1 MRAPKYR
8 TKDAKYHKGILAAD
22 TIRVYKAH
30 ERKIADFSKK
40 YDGNPQETP
49 IMARFSPEEIERIKR
64 ETDIIALIQSCGTVL
79 KKRESKPGEW
89 MGRCPIHDDKDPSLC
104 VNNDKNE
111 WICHGACQKGGDV
124 IEWVMHAKKCSFTHA
139 MELLQ
144 ENSFHKPAA
153 TGNPR
158 QLECPLPLTAN
169 QQELLISTVNYYHD
183 RLKVN
188 TDALAYLDKRGIVH
202 TEVIDRFKIGFVD
215 RTLGLRVPP
224 KAYKNGSTMREA
236 LEEIGI
242 LRDTGH
248 EHLRGCIVI
257 PLMTTKGEIVQ
268 IYGRRLDNGGKSKQ
282 RHFYLPRPLA
292 GVFNFEALQQF
303 EEIILCESIIDALTF
318 WNHGYRN
325 VTCTFG
331 TNGFTDEILDAIQN
345 GNVKRVLIAF
355 DNDTAGNHGAEE
367 AAKRLNAVGI
377 DAFRVKFPAGQDAN
391 EFAIKVQFANNGNG
405 DTTLASLGL
414 AIRSATWLSNGQTGE
429 SPIITLN
436 ETKVV
441 RQAKGM
447 AQPEQP
453 AAKEENVPSVA
464 TPTDNQSSLLAANEA
479 AKAVP
484 ANRKLS
490 ACEIF
495 DEAERRVAERKAAD
509 PIGSERTFRDILGE
523 AKVSEPQA
531 ATKIDSEN
539 RSTVAK
545 QAPAASPMPS
555 VAKATVDAEIK
566 DNEVVIPIGNRSY
579 RVRGLEKNL
588 AFDVLKVNVLV
599 RKNEQFYID
608 TFDIYA
614 ARQRSIFVKEAA
626 RELMLDDETIKRDL
640 GKVLLKL
647 EELQDKTIADAQAVK
662 QEKIEIT
669 DADKAAAMELLKD
682 DRLIERILADFD
694 VCGVVGEET
703 NKLFGYIA
711 ATSRKLDKPLA
722 VMVQS
727 SSAAGK
733 SSLMDAV
740 LGFIPIEE
748 QVTYSAMTGQSLFYM
763 GGMNLKNKILAI
775 SEEEGIRQAAYALKL
790 LQSEGQLTIASTGKD
805 PGTGRMETQEYHV
818 EGPVMIFL
826 TTTAIDVDPEL
837 LNRCTVLTVNEDRE
851 QTAAIHRQQRKDE
864 TLEGMQGNARKATV
878 RKLHHNAQRLLRPL
892 DVVNPY
898 AEQLAFLDSQTRFRR
913 DHKKYLTLIRSIALL
928 HQYQRPIKTTTIEGE
943 ARSYIEVTAEDI
955 TLANRLADAVL
966 GRSIDELPPQTRRL
980 LWQLVDMV
988 RMECEAKQLQHSE
1001 VRFLRKDVR
1010 ERFQWGQ
1017 TQLKMHLDRL
1027 VEMEYVLPHRGVG
1040 RTIEYELLFDGRG
1053 REGQPT
1059 LPGLID
1065 PSQCQ
1070 GSGFIANHGDCGPV
1084 ATCAPENDEPNPYA
1098 TTIEDIQSSGL
1109 EGAISGSEAPIS
1121 GFVVESSGQDRPNIA
1136 PLSNDEKYD
1145 SPNETKGEAQSSVES
1160 MKIDQGDNG
1169 ERSKKAS

>member
-1 MRAPKYR
+1 
-8 TKDAKYHKGILAAD
+8 
-22 TIRVYKAH
+22 
-30 ERKIADFSKK
+30 
-40 YDGNPQETP
+40 
-49 IMARFSPEEIERIKR
+49 MARFSPEEIERIKR

-104 VNNDKNE
+104 VNNDKNQ

-202 TEVIDRFKIGFVD
+202 AEIIDRFKLGFVD

-224 KAYKNGSTMREA
+224 KAYKNGSTMRDA

-377 DAFRVKFPAGQDAN
+377 NAFRIKFPSGQDAN
-391 EFAIKVQFANNGNG
+391 EFASKVQFANNGNG

-414 AIRSATWLSNGQTGE
+414 AIRSATWLSNGQPGE
-429 SPIITLN
+429 GPAVTSN
-436 ETKVV
+436 ETKVI
-441 RQAKGM
+441 RQVKGM

-453 AAKEENVPSVA
+453 AAKGENVPSDA

-479 AKAVP
+479 AKPGADT
-484 ANRKLS
+484 RKLS

-495 DEAERRVAERKAAD
+495 DEAKRRVAERKAAD

-523 AKVSEPQA
+523 AKQGELQ
-531 ATKIDSEN
+531 TKIDSEN
-539 RSTVAK
+539 RSSVAK
-545 QAPAASPMPS
+545 QPVAASPMPA
-555 VAKATVDAEIK
+555 VAKATVDAEVK
-566 DNEVVIPIGNRSY
+566 DNEIVIPIGNRSY

-626 RELMLDDETIKRDL
+626 RELMLDEDTIKRDL

-669 DADKAAAMELLKD
+669 DADKAAAMELLKS

-694 VCGVVGEET
+694 ACGVVGEET

-740 LGFIPIEE
+740 LGFIPTEE

-864 TLEGMQGNARKATV
+864 TLEGMQGNARKATL

-898 AEQLAFLDSQTRFRR
+898 AEQLAFLDNQTRFRR

-943 ARSYIEVTAEDI
+943 ARSYIEVTAQDI

-988 RMECEAKQLQHSE
+988 KGECEAKQLQQSE

-1010 ERFQWGQ
+1010 ERFAWGQ

-1065 PSQCQ
+1065 PSKC
-1070 GSGFIANHGDCGPV
+1070 GDG
-1084 ATCAPENDEPNPYA
+1084 
-1098 TTIEDIQSSGL
+1098 TTTTDGNASSGL
-1109 EGAISGSEAPIS
+1109 EGAISGPIGPIS
-1121 GFVVESSGQDRPNIA
+1121 VATMESSVQDRPNIA
-1136 PLSNDEKYD
+1136 PLSNGGKHD
-1145 SPNETKGEAQSSVES
+1145 SPNENMGELQSSVEAEKS
-1160 MKIDQGDNG
+1160 VNGEAG
-1169 ERSKKAS
+1169 ERSEKAS

>member
-1 MRAPKYR
+1 M
-8 TKDAKYHKGILAAD
+8 
-22 TIRVYKAH
+22 
-30 ERKIADFSKK
+30 
-40 YDGNPQETP
+40 
-49 IMARFSPEEIERIKR
+49 
-64 ETDIIALIQSCGTVL
+64 IQSCGTTL

-89 MGRCPIHDDKDPSLC
+89 KGRCPIHDEADPSLC
-104 VNNDKNE
+104 VNVDKNE
-111 WICHGACQKGGDV
+111 WICHGECKKGGDV

-139 MELLQ
+139 MELLL
-144 ENSFHKPAA
+144 ENTFHKPAE

-158 QLECPLPLTAN
+158 KLECPLPLTAN
-169 QQELLISTVNYYHD
+169 EQELLRSTVQYYND
-183 RLKVN
+183 RLKGN
-188 TDALAYLDKRGIVH
+188 TDALAYLEKRGLIH
-202 TEVIDRFKIGFVD
+202 PELIDRFKIGFVD

-224 KAYKNGSTMREA
+224 KAYKNGESMREA
-236 LEEIGI
+236 LESIGI

-248 EHLRGCIVI
+248 EQLRGCITI
-257 PLMTTKGEIVQ
+257 PLMNLKGEIVQ
-268 IYGRRLDNGGKSKQ
+268 VYGRRLDNGGKSKQ
-282 RHFYLPRPLA
+282 RHFYLGRPLA
-292 GVFNFEALQQF
+292 GVFNAEALTAYD
-303 EEIILCESIIDALTF
+303 EIILCESIIDALTF
-318 WNHGYRN
+318 WVAGYRN

-331 TNGFTDEILDAIQN
+331 TNGFTDEMLDAIQN
-345 GNVKRVLIAF
+345 SNVKRVLIAF
-355 DNDTAGNHGAEE
+355 DNDNAGNHGAEE

-377 DAFRVKFPAGQDAN
+377 DAFRIKFPSGQDAN
-391 EFAIKVQFANNGNG
+391 EYASKLQMGLDKG
-405 DTTLASLGL
+405 EPGHASLGL
-414 AIRSATWLSNGQTGE
+414 AIRNADWIANGDKAEPTISTVTPNFLQDARDQIAREQAATA
-429 SPIITLN
+429 
-436 ETKVV
+436 
-441 RQAKGM
+441 QAE
-447 AQPEQP
+447 AANN
-453 AAKEENVPSVA
+453 AAKKENGP
-464 TPTDNQSSLLAANEA
+464 TPQVSSLIPQASSNTSSLLAAKAATPTQA
-479 AKAVP
+479 AKPAVSQP
-484 ANRKLS
+484 EAS
-490 ACEIF
+490 ASG
-495 DEAERRVAERKAAD
+495 
-509 PIGSERTFRDILGE
+509 P
-523 AKVSEPQA
+523 
-531 ATKIDSEN
+531 
-539 RSTVAK
+539 VAK
-545 QAPAASPMPS
+545 QTPTESRMPAAPKS
-555 VAKATVDAEIK
+555 TIEAEVR
-566 DNEVVIPIGNRSY
+566 DNEIVLPIGNRSY
-579 RVRGLEKNL
+579 RVRGLERNL

-599 RKNEQFYID
+599 RKAEQFYID

-614 ARQRSIFVKEAA
+614 ARQRSIFIKEAS
-626 RELMLDDETIKRDL
+626 RELMIDEETIKRDL

-647 EELQDKTIADAQAVK
+647 EELQDKTISDAQAIR

-669 DADKAAAMELLKD
+669 DADKAAAMELLKS
-682 DRLIERILADFD
+682 DRLIERMLADFD
-694 VCGVVGEET
+694 ACGVVGEET

-740 LGFIPIEE
+740 LGFIPTEE

-851 QTAAIHRQQRKDE
+851 QTAAIHRQQRRDE
-864 TLEGMQGNARKATV
+864 TLEGMQGNARKATL

-898 AEQLAFLDSQTRFRR
+898 AEQLAFLDNQTRFRR

-928 HQYQRPIKTTTIEGE
+928 HQYQRPIKTTTVEGE
-943 ARSYIEVTAEDI
+943 PRSYIEVTSEDI

-980 LWQLVDMV
+980 LWQLVEMV
-988 RMECEAKQLQHSE
+988 KAECETKALAQNE
-1001 VRFLRKDVR
+1001 VCFLRITVR
-1010 ERFQWGQ
+1010 ERFAWGQ

-1027 VEMEYVLPHRGVG
+1027 MEMEYVLAHRGVG

-1065 PSQCQ
+1065 PSRCE

-1084 ATCAPENDEPNPYA
+1084 ATCAPESNKPSPYM
-1098 TTIEDIQSSGL
+1098 TTTDDIQSSGL
-1109 EGAISGSEAPIS
+1109 EGAISGATGPIS
-1121 GFVVESSGQDRPNIA
+1121 GATKETSGQDRPNIV
-1136 PLSNDEKYD
+1136 PSSNEEKYD
-1145 SPNETKGEAQSSVES
+1145 SPNENKGATQSLNETPKTVNGEA
-1160 MKIDQGDNG
+1160 G

>member
-1 MRAPKYR
+1 
-8 TKDAKYHKGILAAD
+8 
-22 TIRVYKAH
+22 
-30 ERKIADFSKK
+30 
-40 YDGNPQETP
+40 
-49 IMARFSPEEIERIKR
+49 MARFSPEEIERIKR
-64 ETDIIALIQSCGTVL
+64 DTDIIALIQSCGTVL

-89 MGRCPIHDDKDPSLC
+89 IGRCPIHDDNDPSLC
-104 VNNDKNE
+104 VNSDKNV
-111 WICHGACQKGGDV
+111 WLCNGACQKGGDV
-124 IEWVMHAKKCSFTHA
+124 IEWVMHSKKCSFQHA
-139 MELLQ
+139 MELLL
-144 ENSFHKPAA
+144 ENAVNAPKKY
-153 TGNPR
+153 GNPR
-158 QLECPLPLTAN
+158 KLECPLPLTAN
-169 QQELLISTVNYYHD
+169 EYELLQSTVNYYHD
-183 RLKVN
+183 RLKTN
-188 TDALAYLDKRGIVH
+188 KDALAYLDKRGIVH
-202 TEVIDRFKIGFVD
+202 AEIIDRFKIGFVD

-224 KAYKNGSTMREA
+224 KQGNKTGSTMREA
-236 LEEIGI
+236 LEQIGI
-242 LRDTGH
+242 LRETGH

-257 PLMTTKGEIVQ
+257 PLMNVKGEIVQ

-292 GVFNFEALQQF
+292 GVFNYEALQQF

-377 DAFRVKFPAGQDAN
+377 DAFRIKFPSGQDAN
-391 EFAIKVQFANNGNG
+391 EFASKVQFAGDGNGN
-405 DTTLASLGL
+405 TTLASLGL
-414 AIRSATWLSNGQTGE
+414 AIRNATWLSNGTKQE
-429 SPIITLN
+429 APMITSN
-436 ETKVV
+436 ETKVI

-453 AAKEENVPSVA
+453 AAKKENEIEPQVSSLTSQASEP
-464 TPTDNQSSLLAANEA
+464 SSLLAAEPTT
-479 AKAVP
+479 KP
-484 ANRKLS
+484 KLS
-490 ACEIF
+490 ACEMF
-495 DEAERRVAERKAAD
+495 DAAERRVAERSAAD
-509 PIGSERTFRDILGE
+509 PSSSERTYRDVLE
-523 AKVSEPQA
+523 AKLQA
-531 ATKIDSEN
+531 QVVPKE
-539 RSTVAK
+539 
-545 QAPAASPMPS
+545 QPLASPMPTTP
-555 VAKATVDAEIK
+555 KATVDAEVK
-566 DNEVVIPIGNRSY
+566 DNEIIIPIGNRSY

-614 ARQRSIFVKEAA
+614 ARQRSIFIKEAA
-626 RELMLDDETIKRDL
+626 RELMLDEETIKRDL

-647 EELQDKTIADAQAVK
+647 EELQDKTIADAQAIK

-669 DADKAAAMELLKD
+669 DADKAAAMELLKS

-694 VCGVVGEET
+694 ACGVVGEET

-740 LGFIPIEE
+740 LGFIPTEE

-864 TLEGMQGNARKATV
+864 TLEGMQGNARKATL

-898 AEQLAFLDSQTRFRR
+898 AEQLAFLDNQTRFRR

-928 HQYQRPIKTTTIEGE
+928 HQYQRPIKTTTVEGE
-943 ARSYIEVTAEDI
+943 ARQYIEVTAADI

-980 LWQLVDMV
+980 LWQLVEMI
-988 RMECEAKQLQHSE
+988 RTECEAKSLSQTE

-1010 ERFQWGQ
+1010 ERFAWGQ

-1027 VEMEYVLPHRGVG
+1027 VEMEYVLAHRGVG

-1065 PSQCQ
+1065 PSQC
-1070 GSGFIANHGDCGPV
+1070 GDGTTLARSVEP
-1084 ATCAPENDEPNPYA
+1084 TTTTTEEN
-1098 TTIEDIQSSGL
+1098 QSSGL
-1109 EGAISGSEAPIS
+1109 ERAISGPAGPIS
-1121 GFVVESSGQDRPNIA
+1121 GAMMESSGQDRPNIV
-1136 PLSNDEKYD
+1136 PSSNEAKHD
-1145 SPNETKGEAQSSVES
+1145 SSNENMGETSSLEEATKTASGEAE
-1160 MKIDQGDNG
+1160 
-1169 ERSKKAS
+1169 ERSEKAS